1 MTQPADTAFIV
12 FQQLMRQLLP
22 FVATLPLLTSS
33 CRDSEAITLGTN
45 ESSPAATVAIHVDPS
60 TTRSIEGE
68 SMLDR
73 GRYFA
78 ISDSGANFQ
87 TRVQSPERFDYL
99 VNDLQISFGRELGPV
114 KWLAKDRKLVRED
127 PDRPGYADITQLR
140 NEIIKRQRTS
150 TPKMQEAFGENLDVA
165 IHGNKNAFPEFMG
178 RHQSDYLKNSPTKD
192 HHSDQFIPLNTAAAA
207 ELSTAIL
214 KYGFDDFTR
223 PRYYE
228 PINEPHWSYLSDPGH
243 IAKWHLDTLKLMHD
257 EVPGVLVGGPCLSVG
272 YLYSQDYHSFK
283 SLKKF
288 IDATACDMDFYSFH
302 VYDFYQKQEDET
314 MGGAFLSGL
323 PLEGVLDLLPNYTS
337 INFGRTPPLVIS
349 EHGGY
354 LPERSQADLRSEAYS
369 SESKLSFE
377 EEMKLRSTHDAIQT
391 NSTIAN
397 TLTFMEHPHTV
408 KKAVPFMLL
417 ETSGWDPRYYAALY
431 ARKGFDPKSRELI
444 PSGLHRFY
452 ELFRDVKGHRVSSH
466 CDDPDIQLR
475 TFVDGSSLFIIAHN
489 LADKPEVL
497 AIEAPNPSSTTVRRF
512 GQNDDLTPFLS
523 ETSGS
528 LDSIPLGGRETVV
541 IIADYPEPIQSQR
554 ILDETMHYGTAVT
567 VPVKDVTP
575 LSISVPSSA
584 EVQAVSLRIGFN
596 RPATAGKAM
605 EVRIN
610 GHPLAHPTED
620 SASRYT
626 HEKHGYS
633 STRIIHF
640 DPSLLNDSNTI
651 EISFPDGKPGTIG
664 SAVIR
669 ASRLQ

>member
-1 MTQPADTAFIV
+1 MTP
-12 FQQLMRQLLP
+12 LLP
-22 FVATLPLLTSS
+22 VVASLPLLLSS
-33 CRDSEAITLGTN
+33 CRDSEATTLDSGG
-45 ESSPAATVAIHVDPS
+45 SPPTATVTIRVDPS

-68 SMLDR
+68 SMLER
-73 GRYFA
+73 SRYFA
-78 ISDSGANFQ
+78 ISDSGAHFEN
-87 TRVQSPERFDYL
+87 RVSNAEMFDHL
-99 VNDLQISFGRELGPV
+99 VDDLQISFGRELGPV
-114 KWLAKDRKLVRED
+114 KWLAKDRNLVRED
-127 PDRPGYADITQLR
+127 PNRPGYTDITPLR
-140 NEIIKRQRTS
+140 NGLIKRQRIS
-150 TPKMQEAFGENLDVA
+150 TPRMREAFGDNLDVA
-165 IHGNKNAFPEFMG
+165 IHGHKNAFPDFIG
-178 RHQSDYLKNSPTKD
+178 RYQSDYLKDSQTED

-207 ELSTAIL
+207 ELSTAIF
-214 KYGFDDFTR
+214 KYGFNDFTR

-228 PINEPHWSYLSDPGH
+228 PINEPHWSYLSDPEH
-243 IAKWHLDTLKLMHD
+243 IAKWHLDTLKLMHA
-257 EVPGVLVGGPCLSVG
+257 EVPDVLVGGPCLSVG

-283 SLKKF
+283 ALKKF

-302 VYDFYQKQEDET
+302 VYDFYRKQDDGT

-337 INFGRTPPLVIS
+337 INFGRKPPLVIS

-354 LPERSQADLRSEAYS
+354 LHEKSKAELRNKATS
-369 SESKLSFE
+369 SEPQLSFE
-377 EEMKLRSTHDAIQT
+377 EEMKGRSTHDAIQI

-431 ARKGFDPKSRELI
+431 AKKDFDPKSTELT
-444 PSGLHRFY
+444 PSALHRFY
-452 ELFRDVKGHRVSSH
+452 ELFREVKGHRVISH
-466 CDDPDIQLR
+466 CEDPDIQLR
-475 TFVDGSSLFIIAHN
+475 TFVDKDRLFIIAHN

-497 AIEAPNPSSTTVRRF
+497 TIDAPSPSSTTVRRY

-523 ETSGS
+523 ESQGS
-528 LDSIPLGGRETVV
+528 IDSIPLGGRETVV
-541 IIADYPEPIQSQR
+541 IVADYAEPLESLR
-554 ILDETMHYGTAVT
+554 TLEETIHYGTSIT
-567 VPVKDVTP
+567 VPVKELTP
-575 LSISVPSSA
+575 LSITVPDSA
-584 EVQAVSLRIGFN
+584 EVQSASLRIGFN

-610 GHPLAHPTED
+610 GHALSHPIED

-640 DPSLLNDSNTI
+640 DPSLLKESNTV
-651 EISFPDGKPGTIG
+651 EVSFPDGMPGTVG